1 MIKYTTVL
9 YIHIFVHLSGLHLFS
24 KLKDE
29 KPTWLYWFFLFW
41 WFLCITSLTKETL
54 QGFAAW
60 ARKHRHAK
68 RSKPHLFPDLPLNCN
83 PPPHHYDN
91 HHDYSP
97 PPSQK
102 MKSPFFA
109 LPCLQ
114 LQSCL
119 GNLDRLQL
127 ASAVVVLLVARHRQV
142 ARLDIVG
149 TYKMSSS
156 KKWESQYSQRLFGA
170 KVRVLIRRR
179 LCKNK
184 QYTIYTFLSH
194 WYGLV

>member
-1 MIKYTTVL
+1 MYLNYIFSVNWRKKTRPGCIGSFYSGGSCASPVWQKTLCRALLPGWGNIVKQNARSLIFCLIVLFITTL
-9 YIHIFVHLSGLHLFS
+9 
-24 KLKDE
+24 
-29 KPTWLYWFFLFW
+29 
-41 WFLCITSLTKETL
+41 
-54 QGFAAW
+54 
-60 ARKHRHAK
+60 
-68 RSKPHLFPDLPLNCN
+68 
-83 PPPHHYDN
+83 PPPHYYDN
-91 HHDYSP
+91 HLDFSP
-97 PPSQK
+97 PPSPK
-102 MKSPFFA
+102 IKSPFFA
-109 LPCLQ
+109 LPCSL

-119 GNLDRLQL
+119 GDLDRLQL

-184 QYTIYTFLSH
+184 QYTISTILCH